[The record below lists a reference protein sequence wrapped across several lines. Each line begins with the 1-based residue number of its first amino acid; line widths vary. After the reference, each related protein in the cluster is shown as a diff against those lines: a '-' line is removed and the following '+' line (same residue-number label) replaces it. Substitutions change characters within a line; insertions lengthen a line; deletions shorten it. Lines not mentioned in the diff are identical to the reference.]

1 MNKRILLLYFNKEQ
15 KAELMCCEGIF
26 KALFRKFRASVSFD
40 YLELDPSPVC
50 RRQMS
55 ALLSEKI
62 SQSDACLLCT
72 DRELS
77 DKESDF
83 LYESAGHHSTMY
95 QSMGTSVFFPFER
108 KECSTEEE
116 LVNETIS
123 LRTDDIKK
131 CITLCTDYAL
141 EKEKAAFVCTNSSGA
156 DEILFE
162 EFVRI
167 SSKHRYLDVSHMS
180 RSEIIWHSAKYISQ
194 PCVIFTSKSIA
205 DIVLMHTIAPQNV
218 PGGYT
223 LFHTVCGKIYTNLY
237 TPFSFESCLNMRLT
251 VLAFAALTEDEL
263 KMKNAAFLL
272 RKSVSS
278 AFSEFDCKTRDELAE
293 KTILAINKPMR
304 KKFYD

>member
-26 KALFRKFRASVSFD
+26 KALFRKFRTSVSFD
-40 YLELDPSPVC
+40 YLELDPSPAC
-50 RRQMS
+50 QKQMS
-55 ALLSEKI
+55 ALLLEKI
-62 SQSDACLLCT
+62 SQNDACLLCT
-72 DRELS
+72 ERELS

-83 LYESAGHHSTMY
+83 LYDGTRHHSTMY

-108 KECSTEEE
+108 KHCNTEGDFI
-116 LVNETIS
+116 NETLS
-123 LRTDDIKK
+123 RRTDDIKK

-141 EKEKAAFVCTNSSGA
+141 QKEKTAFVCTDGSGA
-156 DEILFE
+156 DKILFE

-167 SSKHRYLDVSHMS
+167 SSRHRYLDVSHMS

-205 DIVLMHTIAPQNV
+205 DIVLMHTLAPQGV
-218 PGGYT
+218 PSGYT
-223 LFHTVCGKIYTNLY
+223 LFHTECGKIYTNLY
-237 TPFSFESCLNMRLT
+237 TPFSFDDCLKMRLT

-272 RKSVSS
+272 RKSISS

-293 KTILAINKPMR
+293 KTILSINKPMR
-304 KKFYD
+304 KRNL